1 MGKKNHKSPDRNV
14 AENTYQGQF
23 QIVKH
28 HYVPQFLLRRW
39 TNETGRLHCF
49 SVRNGRLVCSERAP
63 EYTGFEKD
71 LYGILANALG
81 VGEDHLEK
89 RLFGPIDSNAA
100 RVLDKLEQH
109 RVLTEDEH
117 IAWTFFLSSL
127 RIRQPDVL
135 RFLRNEGMTR
145 LRATLAAR
153 DRQTLP
159 EGWPPTEEWFNRNHP
174 GAMEAMTLTSWLP
187 KMILHDGVMDAFAN
201 MRWWLREFD
210 AGQPALLL
218 SDLPIHWEGGFTSN
232 EFMIQLPLGPRRV
245 FFGAR
250 SAEIGQ
256 ILDRIPPGEL
266 IRRVNLTTIAAAA
279 DRIWAYEWADAA
291 AFIEANLDKI
301 GVNVV
306 AFDTL
311 APAFAVDP

>member
-1 MGKKNHKSPDRNV
+1 M
-14 AENTYQGQF
+14 
-23 QIVKH
+23 
-28 HYVPQFLLRRW
+28 
-39 TNETGRLHCF
+39 HCF

-71 LYGILANALG
+71 LYGILANALS

-100 RVLDKLEQH
+100 SVLDKLEQH
-109 RVLTEDEH
+109 AVLTEDEH

-145 LRATLAAR
+145 LRATLAAH
-153 DRQTLP
+153 DRETLP
-159 EGWPPTEEWFNRNHP
+159 EGWPTTEEWFNRNHP

-187 KMILHDGVMDAFAN
+187 KMILHDGVMDAFAG
-201 MRWWLREFD
+201 MRWWVREFD
-210 AGQPALLL
+210 ADQPTLLL
-218 SDLPIHWEGGFTSN
+218 SDLPIHWEGGFTS
-232 EFMIQLPLGPRRV
+232 EAFMIQLPLGPRRA

-250 SAEIGQ
+250 SAATEQ
-256 ILDRIPPGEL
+256 ILDHIPPAEL

-279 DRIWAYEWADAA
+279 DRIWASERDGAA

-311 APAFAVDP
+311 APAFAVGP